1 MAEKIGTAGTL
12 KRVSPR
18 SKKKS
23 GEAKASHKIRSAT
36 PSTPKKTLDL
46 FTCKEDL
53 GNELR
58 ETIDKKWEACWPVSN
73 LRPLAVLD
81 LICYLLFIK
90 LLEENEL
97 ITLKPNL
104 KIKGDRAK
112 PEDQLCWS
120 IFKDLDGPALH
131 NLFTTEKGIP
141 DLINNYGRTNLQ
153 FSKFIREPLLL
164 RPTARLLTNVVDIIK
179 IMDEEGSAKRALI
192 FEHLIGKVE
201 IEAQNGQV
209 YAPGNVV
216 KLMVEMMQPTPGDS
230 IWDPCAGNANFLIK
244 CATHIKLR
252 NSSAINNFNENFYA
266 GICTGIETDPI
277 QLRIGAMNMIIH
289 SIENP
294 KLDSQNILDEA
305 TNIEQGQASL
315 IMSNLF
321 FDDASGKTQIVANK
335 LQGGNKRKEIQF
347 LHLIVKYL
355 KKGGRA
361 AVLVPEYI
369 LYNNAPDIKAIRQ
382 LIIDEHKLEAIITL
396 PHSAGKIFS
405 GASILIIDDSTPG
418 TTDEVWLYK
427 MNASIN
433 KTLLYDTTLKE
444 NNVRESFDDY
454 DNINDVLK
462 RWKNKK
468 QEADRSRIEN
478 SFYVTAEE
486 IKDNNYNLCFNE
498 YRKVASHKHINTTAE
513 VPGISIKKNLTLLTI
528 KPKFNLDLIK
538 RKFNLSRIKINAPRI
553 KFELLKTKLDLRRI
567 KLNLPTIKP
576 DLLRT
581 KFHLPRIKLDLQKIK
596 FDQVKIKSGQGLQ
609 LLIKK
614 TPSLVAASIFI
625 FVAAIASYFIF
636 FRNKNSQ
643 PANIS
648 LKNELHHTGVIT
660 EIKAAP
666 IVIVNE
672 PTPPLSQ
679 EQIKAILYD
688 TAGIN
693 HFNAQPN
700 NELPMQADSLHKL
713 NNDNDQTSQNDFE
726 STAEAGVQSNEK
738 NLQVKYKV
746 VDTTFFHDEPIVG
759 SSRKTFLDPS
769 NNNVLNSL
777 KDKNGFIYIV
787 YTNALGHT
795 SKGWISKKDL
805 KPLR

>member
-1 MAEKIGTAGTL
+1 
-12 KRVSPR
+12 
-18 SKKKS
+18 
-23 GEAKASHKIRSAT
+23 
-36 PSTPKKTLDL
+36 
-46 FTCKEDL
+46 
-53 GNELR
+53 
-58 ETIDKKWEACWPVSN
+58 
-73 LRPLAVLD
+73 
-81 LICYLLFIK
+81 
-90 LLEENEL
+90 
-97 ITLKPNL
+97 
-104 KIKGDRAK
+104 
-112 PEDQLCWS
+112 LCWS
-120 IFKDLDGPALH
+120 VFKDLDGAALH

-153 FSKFIREPLLL
+153 FSKFVREPLLL

-179 IMDEEGSAKRALI
+179 IMDEEGGAKRALI

-216 KLMVEMMQPTPGDS
+216 KLMVELMQPTSADL
-230 IWDPCAGNANFLIK
+230 IWDPCAGNANFLIN
-244 CATHIKLR
+244 CATYIKLK

-289 SIENP
+289 SINNP
-294 KLDSQNILDEA
+294 KLDSQNILNEVA
-305 TNIEQGQASL
+305 TIEPGQASL

-321 FDDASGKTQIVANK
+321 FDDASAKTQIVANK
-335 LQGGNKRKEIQF
+335 SQGVNDRKEIQF
-347 LHLIVKYL
+347 LHLIVKHL

-369 LYNNAPDIKAIRQ
+369 LYNNAPDIKTIRQ

-405 GASILIIDDSTPG
+405 GACILIIDDSTSG
-418 TTDEVWLYK
+418 TTDDVWLYK

-433 KTLLYDTTLKE
+433 KTLPDDTTLKE
-444 NNVRESFDDY
+444 NNVWESFDDY
-454 DNINDVLK
+454 NNINDLLTEF
-462 RWKNKK
+462 KNKK
-468 QEADRSRIEN
+468 QEADRSRTEN

-498 YRKVASHKHINTTAE
+498 YRKVASPKHINTTAE
-513 VPGISIKKNLTLLTI
+513 VPGISTKKNLTLLTI
-528 KPKFNLDLIK
+528 KPKFNIDLLK
-538 RKFNLSRIKINAPRI
+538 RKFNLSRIKIDAPGI
-553 KFELLKTKLDLRRI
+553 KFDILKTKLDLRRI
-567 KLNLPTIKP
+567 KLDLPRIKP
-576 DLLRT
+576 DFLRT
-581 KFHLPRIKLDLQKIK
+581 KFHLRRIKLDLQKIK
-596 FDQVKIKSGQGLQ
+596 FDPVKIKLGQRLQ

-614 TPSLVAASIFI
+614 TPTFVAASIFI
-625 FVAAIASYFIF
+625 FIAAIASYFIF
-636 FRNKNSQ
+636 FRNKNSW

-648 LKNELHHTGVIT
+648 LKNELPRKGAIT

-666 IVIVNE
+666 IVIVND
-672 PTPPLSQ
+672 PAPSLSQ

-700 NELPMQADSLHKL
+700 NELPVQADSAHEL

-726 STAEAGVQSNEK
+726 STADAGVQSYEN

-759 SSRKTFLDPS
+759 SSRKTFLDPLK
-769 NNNVLNSL
+769 NNVLNSL
-777 KDKNGFIYIV
+777 QDKNGFIYIV
-787 YTNALGHT
+787 YTNALGRT